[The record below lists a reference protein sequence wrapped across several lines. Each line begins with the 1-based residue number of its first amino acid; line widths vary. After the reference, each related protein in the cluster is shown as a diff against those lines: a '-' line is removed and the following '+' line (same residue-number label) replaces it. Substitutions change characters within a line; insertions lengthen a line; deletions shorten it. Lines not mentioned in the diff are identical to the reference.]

1 MQVGLPATLFFR
13 GRFVQT
19 WPNCDVDAV
28 VREAERLDLYA
39 FKELVGDI
47 LDDLRPPSGFRPRDW
62 RHTPSTVWIE
72 TQRLGPMIRNTHE
85 FQVAMRILK
94 APRPREF
101 IDCALFINAST
112 QVIAAVVREEYGFRV
127 TPAELD
133 TYVEFFHDSR
143 RLTQHDW
150 QTLHEMR
157 KELWS
162 KGTPTQQAWV
172 TGLKRVR
179 RPDPRRTMMAMPADK
194 TSAQLAQ
201 LACGIRP
208 QGFDLVAALD
218 EVVAGGLYDLIQDIR
233 VNGSIMAGPNRA
245 AQLSMIRDSLGIKAE
260 QAVPQVDVVK
270 HFATVRTDTPRA
282 PSISEIT
289 KGRHTLDIV
298 KSAPAL
304 PEGRT
309 DKKETK

>member
-19 WPNCDVDAV
+19 WPDCDVAAV
-28 VREAERLDLYA
+28 MREAERLDLYA
-39 FKELVGDI
+39 FRELVEGI
-47 LDDLRPPSGFRPRDW
+47 LEDLRPPSGFRPRDW
-62 RHTPSTVWIE
+62 RHTDSTVWIA
-72 TQRLGPMIRNTHE
+72 TQRLEPMIRNTNE
-85 FQVAMRILK
+85 FQVAMRLLK

-101 IDCALFINAST
+101 VDCALHITAST
-112 QVIAAVVREEYGFRV
+112 QVIAAVLREEFGFRA
-127 TPAELD
+127 TPEEIG
-133 TYVEFFHDSR
+133 TYAEFFHDTR
-143 RLTQHDW
+143 RLTRHDW

-157 KELWS
+157 KELWA
-162 KGTPTQQAWV
+162 KGTQFQQAWV
-172 TGLKRVR
+172 ASLKRVR

-201 LACGIRP
+201 LACGLRP

-233 VNGSIMAGPNRA
+233 VNGSIMAGPMRA
-245 AQLSMIRDSLGIKAE
+245 SQLGMIRDTLGIKAE
-260 QAVPQVDVVK
+260 QAVPQIDVVK

-304 PEGRT
+304 PEG
-309 DKKETK
+309 K